1 MNLTEILAISGKPGL
16 FKIVANRDNG
26 LIANALGSDKKS
38 FYPSRTHMF
47 TPLENITI
55 YTQIDSIELKDVLL
69 KIEENEKDLIKA
81 NSSAKEL
88 RAFFT
93 KIVPDHDEERVY
105 TNDIKKIIKWYNS
118 LKEFGYLDAEETEG
132 KQLET
137 KKTKKVSQN
146 KETRKVA
153 KPQAQN
159 IKKIEKR
166 GSQRGN

>member
-88 RAFFT
+88 RDFFT
-93 KIVPDHDEERVY
+93 KIVPDHDKERVY